1 MKGKLLLLALMGT
14 LGMSAQTT
22 HHINWGLGDNS
33 TGTSMTIEQG
43 DTVEWMWTT
52 THPHTVTSEAG
63 STEEFDSGIKTGI
76 GQSFTHEFTMV
87 GTNPYI
93 CEIHDGMHGTITVDA
108 VAGVED
114 VAVADFMV
122 YPNPTTDILTINA
135 KESINKIEM
144 YDMNGRLVLD
154 SDNAGNATA
163 KIYMQNYNAGTYLV
177 KAYAGELTK
186 TISVVKK

>member
-1 MKGKLLLLALMGT
+1 MKRRLLLLALMGT

-43 DTVEWMWTT
+43 DSVEWMWTT
-52 THPHTVTSEAG
+52 THPHTVTSEPG

-76 GQSFTHEFTMV
+76 GQTFTHEFTEA

-93 CEIHDGMHGTITVDA
+93 CQIHDGMAGTITVDA
-108 VAGVED
+108 VAGVEE
-114 VAVADFMV
+114 VMTSDFMV

-135 KESINKIEM
+135 KQNIDKIEI
-144 YDMNGRLVLD
+144 YDMNGRLVLR
-154 SDNAGNATA
+154 SDNAGNPSA

-186 TISVVKK
+186 TMSVIKK

>member
-1 MKGKLLLLALMGT
+1 MKRNLLLLAFLGT
-14 LGMSAQTT
+14 FGASAQTT

-33 TGTSMTIEQG
+33 LPTSITILEG

-63 STEEFDSGIKTGI
+63 STEEFDSGILTGV
-76 GQSFTHEFTMV
+76 GQNFSYTFTME
-87 GTNPYI
+87 GTNPYV
-93 CEIHDGMHGTITVDA
+93 CEVHAGMTGTITVDA

-114 VAVADFMV
+114 VVVADFTF
-122 YPNPTTDILTINA
+122 YPNPTTDILTITA
-135 KESINKIEM
+135 KESIDKIQI

-154 SDNAGNATA
+154 SDAGNTTS

-177 KAYAGELTK
+177 KVIAGDKTK
-186 TISVVKK
+186 TISIIKK